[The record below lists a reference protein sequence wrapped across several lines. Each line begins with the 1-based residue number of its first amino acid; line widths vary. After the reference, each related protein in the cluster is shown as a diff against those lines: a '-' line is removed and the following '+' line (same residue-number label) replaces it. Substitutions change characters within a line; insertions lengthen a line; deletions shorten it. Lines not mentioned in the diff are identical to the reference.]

1 MKEYT
6 YDPVTEKEYVHENQ
20 YDYLIQ
26 QFCEMKQFVPFDDE
40 IIDFAFALRDKLIN
54 DLEDKDDTI
63 RLKYIKWIED
73 EYLLRTKDFLITQ
86 NLPIPERL
94 IGFKSFK
101 YEHQIQEINN
111 NPPEQNTTK
120 PAKNQGGRDKDPKIA
135 ILRKKLYKDYYS
147 FTEKDG
153 YKRSKALDLLEEKY
167 PNWARSTIETYLKK

>member
-1 MKEYT
+1 VRRTKYDQETEQEYT
-6 YDPVTEKEYVHENQ
+6 FENEYDFQLQRFCNISCHDFYDDLVT
-20 YDYLIQ
+20 
-26 QFCEMKQFVPFDDE
+26 
-40 IIDFAFALRDKLIN
+40 DFAFSLRDKLIN
-54 DLEDKDDTI
+54 DLENKDDTI
-63 RLKYIKWIED
+63 RLKYIEWIDD
-73 EYLLRTKDFLITQ
+73 EYLLKTKDFLITQ
-86 NLPIPERL
+86 KISVHERL

-111 NPPEQNTTK
+111 NPSEQNTTK